1 MTYILLYKRDVC
13 LFQKKKR
20 CLSVMQQSVYFLFL
34 VDNLFFSIYLG
45 RPIATFSVVWLGRK
59 LFSTRP
65 TCGSQ
70 TEGYLRHNKMIFLN
84 FPSKFRVLNVNS
96 TFRKKN
102 PKYKPSFKISVKGSK
117 TPMFFAKVQLTPFF

>member
-1 MTYILLYKRDVC
+1 MTYILLHKRDVC
-13 LFQKKKR
+13 LFQKKKKKR
-20 CLSVMQQSVYFLFL
+20 CLSVMHQSVYFLFL

-45 RPIATFSVVWLGRK
+45 RPIATLSDVWLGRK

-96 TFRKKN
+96 VFKK
-102 PKYKPSFKISVKGSK
+102 KIQNIILVSK
-117 TPMFFAKVQLTPFF
+117 LSQN